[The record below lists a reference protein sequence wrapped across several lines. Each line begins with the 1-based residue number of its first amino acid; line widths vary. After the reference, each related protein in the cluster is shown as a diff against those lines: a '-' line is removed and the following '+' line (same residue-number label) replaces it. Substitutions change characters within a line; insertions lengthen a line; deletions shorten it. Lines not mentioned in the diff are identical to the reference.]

1 MLWQTVVFKT
11 AGQTLS
17 TVPFILQ
24 KTSMRPAGD
33 ALPMNDWLA
42 HLALRSASVVAKRVP
57 LAHSNPDLNR
67 LGRWSF
73 RNNSSDT
80 TLNGYYILHLFR
92 QSLAKVN

>member
-42 HLALRSASVVAKRVP
+42 HLALRSASVVAKRVT
-57 LAHSNPDLNR
+57 LAHSNPD
-67 LGRWSF
+67 F
-73 RNNSSDT
+73 KSSAAMDFHG
-80 TLNGYYILHLFR
+80 NGLRGI
-92 QSLAKVN
+92 